1 MLPKSSKHFEQPT
14 SEKLGL
20 PLTLVEDVISF
31 YYTELR
37 KALTNLESHNIQVES
52 LGLFKIKRT
61 ELPKL
66 KSKYENHLSVIKPET
81 FNQMAIKKDVEDKLD
96 KVVKAQEMIQ
106 ADIDRKKE
114 FYKNKKDGLH
124 KNLEK

>member
-20 PLTLVEDVISF
+20 PLTLVGDVISF

-52 LGLFKIKRT
+52 LGLFKIKRK